1 MTKLRNGL
9 VTEVQAG
16 PFTVRGV
23 SLGGVYT
30 SIQVPELG
38 VLFDCGLPIRQFAG
52 TDHVFLSHGHGD
64 HVGALPAILGI
75 RGLMREK
82 KPPKLYLP
90 APILPSVE
98 RALAAM
104 TEMQRY
110 DLAIDAV
117 PMKPGDEAELRP
129 DLHVRAFK
137 THHPVPSLGYLF
149 FDRVR
154 KLRDEFKSLPGPE
167 IGRRRKAGEDLFDT
181 EEHHLLAYATDTLL
195 RVIDT
200 SPELRKVRVLIMECT
215 FLDDRKTLEASRAGC
230 HIHLDELL
238 ERVDDLDNEHVVL
251 MHFSQIYQPRETH
264 EILAKRCPKRL
275 RDRLV
280 VFAPQTG
287 VWPG

>member
-1 MTKLRNGL
+1 MAKLRNGWL
-9 VTEVQAG
+9 TEVQAG
-16 PFTVRGV
+16 PYTVRGV

-52 TDHVFLSHGHGD
+52 TDHIFLSHGHGD

-82 KPPKLYLP
+82 RAPKLYLP
-90 APILPSVE
+90 APILPTLE

-110 DLAIDAV
+110 ELAIDPV
-117 PMKPGDEAELRP
+117 PMAPGDEAELRA
-129 DLHVRAFK
+129 DLHVRAFR

-167 IGRRRKAGEDLFDT
+167 IGRRRKAGEDLFDI
-181 EEHHLLAYATDTLL
+181 EEHRQLAYATDTLL

-200 SPELRKVRVLIMECT
+200 APEIRNARVLIMECT
-215 FLDDRKTLEASRAGC
+215 FLDDRKSLEDSRAGC

-251 MHFSQIYQPRETH
+251 MHFSQIYQPREVH
-264 EILAKRCPKRL
+264 EILARRCPQHLRERL
-275 RDRLV
+275 C

>member
-1 MTKLRNGL
+1 
-9 VTEVQAG
+9 
-16 PFTVRGV
+16 
-23 SLGGVYT
+23 
-30 SIQVPELG
+30 
-38 VLFDCGLPIRQFAG
+38 
-52 TDHVFLSHGHGD
+52 
-64 HVGALPAILGI
+64 LPAILGI

-90 APILPSVE
+90 APILPSVQ

-110 DLAIDAV
+110 ELAIDAV
-117 PMKPGDEAELRP
+117 PMEAGSEAELRA

-149 FDRVR
+149 FDRVH

-181 EEHHLLAYATDTLL
+181 EEHHLLAYATDTLI

-215 FLDDRKTLEASRAGC
+215 FLDDRKTLDASRAGC

-238 ERVDDLDNEHVVL
+238 ERVDDLDNEHIVL
-251 MHFSQIYQPRETH
+251 MHFSQIYQPKEVH
-264 EILAKRCPKRL
+264 QILASRCPKRL
-275 RDRLV
+275 RDRML